1 MVQAALHHNYRREV
15 CTVVIRNSY
24 LGMIR
29 AFAGGWDAMAAA
41 LGYTRDA
48 LENRIYEKK
57 VRMHVDTALVMQK
70 LSGTT
75 LFAEAIASDS
85 GGVFVALPEVVECDN
100 EELLMKFTQI
110 LSDMGELA
118 KTHSA
123 AIADGEV
130 SMRERGE
137 LEGIARQAHRHIEE
151 LLAVTFRI
159 YCHPSRTEKA

>member
-1 MVQAALHHNYRREV
+1 M
-15 CTVVIRNSY
+15 VIRNSY

-29 AFAGGWDAMAAA
+29 AFAGGWDAMSAA

-75 LFAEAIASDS
+75 LFAEAIAHES
-85 GGVFVALPEVVECDN
+85 GGVFVALPEVIECDN
-100 EELLMKFTQI
+100 QELLTKLAQI
-110 LSDMGELA
+110 LEDMGELA
-118 KTHSA
+118 RTHSA
-123 AIADGEV
+123 AIADGIV
-130 SMRERGE
+130 NDRERYS
-137 LEGIARQAHRHIEE
+137 LEHVARTAHRHIEE

-159 YCHPSRTEKA
+159 YCRAPRARKEES